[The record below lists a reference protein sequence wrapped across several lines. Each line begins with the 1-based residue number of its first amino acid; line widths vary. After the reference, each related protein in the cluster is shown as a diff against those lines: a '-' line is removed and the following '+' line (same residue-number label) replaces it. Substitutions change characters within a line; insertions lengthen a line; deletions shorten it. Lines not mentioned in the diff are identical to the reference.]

1 VSESGPKSRSA
12 NRGVFVKREGCGN
25 GRWGCC
31 SFRIFVWRVG
41 YHLPLWD
48 FSDSSQFWHAFV
60 DQCFSC
66 VSFGPCVDDLF
77 SSTPSAWCWVFG
89 NVPCFI
95 STLPRFHENGFSL
108 WLGMGGS
115 TKSQSLFMFIADLL
129 FMPHKRHVLVL
140 SKLKVENWR
149 ERKQGVHC

>member
-60 DQCFSC
+60 DQCFRVFRLALASTIFFPAHRVHGAGFLGTSLASFPHFLVFTKTVFLCGLEWAGRRRVSLCSC
-66 VSFGPCVDDLF
+66 LSPIYCLCRIRD
-77 SSTPSAWCWVFG
+77 
-89 NVPCFI
+89 
-95 STLPRFHENGFSL
+95 
-108 WLGMGGS
+108 
-115 TKSQSLFMFIADLL
+115 MF
-129 FMPHKRHVLVL
+129 L